1 MIAIA
6 YTVLFCGLGVQM
18 IRWLMPKKSPP
29 VRAWLG
35 VSLGVL
41 MEMCLPALCA
51 NLLDFTFA
59 AALLLAAVCYA
70 AREKAPLCAKRE
82 SDRRQLAVMAAVGVS
97 LGVLMEMCL
106 PALCANLLD
115 FTFAAH
121 IAAVAAVLLLAA
133 VCYAAREKAPLCAM
147 RESDRRQLAV
157 MAAVGVS
164 LGVLDGN
171 VPSGALRQSA
181 GFHVRRAHR
190 GRRRGAAAGGGLLC
204 RAGKSAA
211 VRHAGIGQAAAGRD
225 GRRGPSA
232 DGALGL
238 SAIHPL
244 HHARVGRVVLVR
256 PNPPTAICAC
266 ICRLSRRWKT

>member
-51 NLLDFTFA
+51 NLL
-59 AALLLAAVCYA
+59 
-70 AREKAPLCAKRE
+70 
-82 SDRRQLAVMAAVGVS
+82 
-97 LGVLMEMCL
+97 
-106 PALCANLLD
+106 N

-121 IAAVAAVLLLAA
+121 IA
-133 VCYAAREKAPLCAM
+133 
-147 RESDRRQLAV
+147 
-157 MAAVGVS
+157 
-164 LGVLDGN
+164 
-171 VPSGALRQSA
+171 
-181 GFHVRRAHR
+181 

-211 VRHAGIGQAAAGRD
+211 VRHAGNGQAAAGRD
-225 GRRGPSA
+225 G
-232 DGALGL
+232 
-238 SAIHPL
+238 
-244 HHARVGRVVLVR
+244 
-256 PNPPTAICAC
+256 PPWAF
-266 ICRLSRRWKT
+266 R

>member
-51 NLLDFTFA
+51 NLL
-59 AALLLAAVCYA
+59 
-70 AREKAPLCAKRE
+70 
-82 SDRRQLAVMAAVGVS
+82 
-97 LGVLMEMCL
+97 
-106 PALCANLLD
+106 N

-121 IAAVAAVLLLAA
+121 IAAVAAALLLAA

-157 MAAVGVS
+157 MAAVGLPLTAFSAYLQYTHCIMPASDGS
-164 LGVLDGN
+164 LWCGQSTYGDLCMHLSFITSLENMSFPPAYNLLAGT
-171 VPSGALRQSA
+171 ALSY
-181 GFHVRRAHR
+181 
-190 GRRRGAAAGGGLLC
+190 
-204 RAGKSAA
+204 
-211 VRHAGIGQAAAGRD
+211 
-225 GRRGPSA
+225 
-232 DGALGL
+232 
-238 SAIHPL
+238 
-244 HHARVGRVVLVR
+244 
-256 PNPPTAICAC
+256 PT
-266 ICRLSRRWKT
+266 R

>member
-70 AREKAPLCAKRE
+70 AREKAPLCA
-82 SDRRQLAVMAAVGVS
+82 
-97 LGVLMEMCL
+97 
-106 PALCANLLD
+106 
-115 FTFAAH
+115 
-121 IAAVAAVLLLAA
+121 
-133 VCYAAREKAPLCAM
+133 M

-157 MAAVGVS
+157 MAAVGLLLTALSAYLQYTHCIMPASDGS
-164 LGVLDGN
+164 LW
-171 VPSGALRQSA
+171 
-181 GFHVRRAHR
+181 
-190 GRRRGAAAGGGLLC
+190 C
-204 RAGKSAA
+204 
-211 VRHAGIGQAAAGRD
+211 GQATYGGDLIHAFS
-225 GRRGPSA
+225 PN
-232 DGALGL
+232 L
-238 SAIHPL
+238 SSILRSTASSVT
-244 HHARVGRVVLVR
+244 AR
-256 PNPPTAICAC
+256 
-266 ICRLSRRWKT
+266 

>member
-29 VRAWLG
+29 VRAWL
-35 VSLGVL
+35 
-41 MEMCLPALCA
+41 
-51 NLLDFTFA
+51 
-59 AALLLAAVCYA
+59 
-70 AREKAPLCAKRE
+70 
-82 SDRRQLAVMAAVGVS
+82 GVS

-157 MAAVGVS
+157 MAAVG
-164 LGVLDGN
+164 LPLT
-171 VPSGALRQSA
+171 A
-181 GFHVRRAHR
+181 
-190 GRRRGAAAGGGLLC
+190 
-204 RAGKSAA
+204 
-211 VRHAGIGQAAAGRD
+211 
-225 GRRGPSA
+225 
-232 DGALGL
+232 L
-238 SAIHPL
+238 SAYLQYTHCIMPASDGSFWCGQSTYGDLCMHL
-244 HHARVGRVVLVR
+244 SFITSLE
-256 PNPPTAICAC
+256 NMSFPPTYNLLAGPA
-266 ICRLSRRWKT
+266 LS